1 MSIPPV
7 GKGMD
12 AGDENADL
20 KPSTDELT
28 SRQAEVHADPS
39 ISEGKSSRA
48 GVEGGG
54 NDAKKVNAYVAYAPI
69 TTIVH
74 GAVVGDDSTSGALS
88 NGMVETVV
96 DEKGRRGVVARDH
109 GVNAVLGPKSQSD
122 KGDESSGG
130 PETNVMRVTDEHGRA
145 GYLPLDR
152 VGGVFADED
161 VNVIRTLEEV
171 ESVPDRNVKAVL
183 E

>member
-1 MSIPPV
+1 
-7 GKGMD
+7 MD

-20 KPSTDELT
+20 KPFADELT
-28 SRQAEVHADPS
+28 IRKAELHADPS
-39 ISEGKSSRA
+39 TSEGKSSRA
-48 GVEGGG
+48 VVERGG
-54 NDAKKVNAYVAYAPI
+54 NDVKN
-69 TTIVH
+69 
-74 GAVVGDDSTSGALS
+74 GAGALS
-88 NGMVETVV
+88 EDMVETVV

-109 GVNAVLGPKSQSD
+109 DANAALGPKSQSD
-122 KGDESSGG
+122 NGDESSGG

-152 VGGVFADED
+152 VGCVFADKG

-171 ESVPDRNVKAVL
+171 ESVPDRDVKAVL